1 VSKRSNNSILAAN
14 LFSKLLYKA
23 NFSSKKGN
31 KSLLSIDLLKA
42 NKRKQL
48 VSIVIFKLESFYTEL
63 LKQKPS
69 TAFNTVQKKGNLI
82 LLYIIKNV
90 CEDFLAKQYGYNV
103 KVDLNELKQALYTE
117 NILRDVEIL
126 FQVPLFTLADPQS
139 PKFRLL
145 YYPIYNTATPSF
157 IEALFDNLVI
167 EISNCVVYFIILKF
181 SSVYA
186 FRQTLYRSQFL
197 SLRNF
202 ERFKNN
208 LNWQTRIKKY
218 FKRPVNLYNNRY
230 DLYILRSNGIYSRT
244 IYANRPDEI
253 KDLGKFQLLTIA
265 SIEIRDFISSR
276 LDETIYTLIKS
287 IRFTLTSVIGQVI
300 GLIWRGIIESLKN

>member
-1 VSKRSNNSILAAN
+1 MSKRSNNSILAAN

>member
-1 VSKRSNNSILAAN
+1 MSKRSNNSILAAN

-103 KVDLNELKQALYTE
+103 KVDLNYHNN
-117 NILRDVEIL
+117 NI
-126 FQVPLFTLADPQS
+126 QS
-139 PKFRLL
+139 
-145 YYPIYNTATPSF
+145 
-157 IEALFDNLVI
+157 
-167 EISNCVVYFIILKF
+167 
-181 SSVYA
+181 
-186 FRQTLYRSQFL
+186 
-197 SLRNF
+197 
-202 ERFKNN
+202 
-208 LNWQTRIKKY
+208 
-218 FKRPVNLYNNRY
+218 
-230 DLYILRSNGIYSRT
+230 
-244 IYANRPDEI
+244 
-253 KDLGKFQLLTIA
+253 
-265 SIEIRDFISSR
+265 
-276 LDETIYTLIKS
+276 
-287 IRFTLTSVIGQVI
+287 
-300 GLIWRGIIESLKN
+300 